1 VLAFAVRSRP
11 SSNPTHRI
19 RTRNVRSV
27 AIVSSTVNLTPTVRV
42 GIAPRLARLLIV
54 VSLTMACATFVAAQ
68 SKAIAVTNVTLIDG
82 TGARSR
88 VVSVIVEGD
97 RIAAISRNGRERIPT
112 GATIVDGRGKYLIPG
127 MWDMHVHIGGYDE
140 GTKVLPRLVAYGITG
155 VRDMASP
162 VDDILRLRRESADG
176 TLLGPQIVAAGP
188 ILQRPLPFR
197 TPPLVRTV
205 TDADARQVVDDLQ
218 AKGVDFIKVGD
229 TLTRDAYFGIASE
242 AKRLGLPFV
251 GHLPVS
257 VTALEAAQAGQRS
270 IEHFGSAGFRNVLIA
285 CSSAEADLTSEVRD
299 ALASA
304 LAGGPSPDE
313 KLYRSEFL
321 ARLVE
326 TYDRRK
332 AAALFNAFKRNGT
345 WQVPT
350 FGALRSV
357 WDARRGQLN
366 PDDAAATDSA
376 AKKTVEMFAD
386 KRRAGVKVLA
396 GSDLPVSTGVPPLH
410 DELAALV
417 RAGMTPLE
425 ALQASTL
432 NAAEFIGRLADEG
445 TVEAGKKANLVLL
458 EADPLTDIA
467 NTRRVAAVVL
477 GGRLISGAELQ
488 RLR

>member
-1 VLAFAVRSRP
+1 
-11 SSNPTHRI
+11 
-19 RTRNVRSV
+19 
-27 AIVSSTVNLTPTVRV
+27 VNLTTAVRVRV
-42 GIAPRLARLLIV
+42 GIVPRWARPLIV
-54 VSLTMACATFVAAQ
+54 VSLTMACATMVAAK
-68 SKAIAVTNVTLIDG
+68 SKAIAVTNVTLLDG
-82 TGARSR
+82 TGARPR
-88 VVSVIVEGD
+88 VVTVIVEGD
-97 RIAAISRNGRERIPT
+97 RIAAISRNGPERMPA

-176 TLLGPQIVAAGP
+176 TLLGPQIGAGGP

-205 TDADARQVVDDLQ
+205 TDGDAKQVVDDLQ

-229 TLTRDAYFGIASE
+229 TLSRDAYFGIASE

-257 VTALEAAQAGQRS
+257 VTALEATRAGQRS

-285 CSSAEADLTSEVRD
+285 CSSAEAELIAEVRD

-313 KLYRSEFL
+313 KLYRLEFL
-321 ARLVE
+321 TRLVE

-332 AAALFNAFKRNGT
+332 ATALFKAFKKNGT

-357 WDARRGQLN
+357 WDARRAQLN

-386 KRRAGVKVLA
+386 MRTAGVKVLA
-396 GSDLPVSTGVPPLH
+396 GSDLPVSTGVPPIH
-410 DELAALV
+410 DELVALV

-425 ALQASTL
+425 ALQASTR
-432 NAAEFIGRLADEG
+432 NAAEFVGRLTDEG
-445 TVEAGKKANLVLL
+445 TVEVGKKANLVLL
-458 EADPLTDIA
+458 EADPLTNIA
-467 NTRRVAAVVL
+467 NTRGVAAVVL
-477 GGRLISGAELQ
+477 GGQLISGAKLQ

>member
-1 VLAFAVRSRP
+1 VNPSTAARRRIAPGWARLAIVVFLA
-11 SSNPTHRI
+11 TACA
-19 RTRNVRSV
+19 
-27 AIVSSTVNLTPTVRV
+27 AIVST
-42 GIAPRLARLLIV
+42 
-54 VSLTMACATFVAAQ
+54 AQ

-82 TGARSR
+82 TGARPR
-88 VVSVIVEGD
+88 VVTVIVEGD
-97 RIAAISRNGRERIPT
+97 RITAIARDGPERLPT
-112 GATIVDGRGKYLIPG
+112 GATIVDGRDKYLIPG
-127 MWDMHVHIGGYDE
+127 MWDMHVHIGRYDD
-140 GTKVLPRLVAYGITG
+140 GAKVLSRLVAHGITG

-162 VDDILRLRRESADG
+162 VDDVLRLRRESADG

-188 ILQRPLPFR
+188 ILQRPLPFT

-205 TDADARQVVDDLQ
+205 TDADAKQVVDDLQ

-229 TLTRDAYFGIASE
+229 TLTRDAYFRVASE
-242 AKRLGLPFV
+242 AKRLALPFA

-257 VTALEAAQAGQRS
+257 VTALEATQAGQRS

-285 CSSAEADLTSEVRD
+285 CSSVEAELISEVRD

-313 KLYRSEFL
+313 TLYRSGFL
-321 ARLVE
+321 TRLVQ

-332 AAALFNAFKRNGT
+332 AAALFDAFKKNGT

-357 WDARRGQLN
+357 WEARRPQLN
-366 PDDAAATDSA
+366 SDDVAAADSA
-376 AKKTVEMFAD
+376 ARKTIEMFAD
-386 KRRAGVKVLA
+386 MRKAGVKVLA
-396 GSDLPVSTGVPPLH
+396 GSDQPASAGAPPLH
-410 DELAALV
+410 DELMALV

-425 ALQASTL
+425 ALQASTR
-432 NAAEFIGRLADEG
+432 NAAEFTGRLADEG

-458 EADPLTDIA
+458 EANPLADIA

-477 GGRLISGAELQ
+477 EGRLISGAELQ

>member
-1 VLAFAVRSRP
+1 M
-11 SSNPTHRI
+11 
-19 RTRNVRSV
+19 
-27 AIVSSTVNLTPTVRV
+27 AI
-42 GIAPRLARLLIV
+42 GPRLARLLAV
-54 VSLTMACATFVAAQ
+54 VSLVMACATLVAAQ

-82 TGARSR
+82 TGARAR
-88 VVSVIVEGD
+88 VVTVIVEGD
-97 RIAAISRNGRERIPT
+97 RITAITRDGRKRIPT
-112 GATIVDGRGKYLIPG
+112 GATMVDGRGKYLIPG
-127 MWDMHVHIGGYDE
+127 MWDMHVHVGGYDE

-205 TDADARQVVDDLQ
+205 TDADAKQVVDDLK

-229 TLTRDAYFGIASE
+229 TLTRDAYFRIATESR
-242 AKRLGLPFV
+242 RLGLPFA

-257 VTALEAAQAGQRS
+257 VSALEATQAGQRT

-285 CSSAEADLTSEVRD
+285 CSTAEEKLISEARQ

-321 ARLVE
+321 TRLVE

-332 AAALFNAFKRNGT
+332 AAALFKAFKQNGT

-350 FGALRSV
+350 FGAIGSV
-357 WDARRGQLN
+357 WNARRAQLK
-366 PDDAAATDSA
+366 PADAAATERAST
-376 AKKTVEMFAD
+376 KTIEMFAD
-386 KRRAGVKVLA
+386 MRRAGVKVLA
-396 GSDLPVSTGVPPLH
+396 GSDLPVLSGVPPIH
-410 DELAALV
+410 DELEALV

-425 ALQASTL
+425 ALQASTRDPADFL
-432 NAAEFIGRLADEG
+432 GRLATEG
-445 TVEAGKKANLVLL
+445 TVQVGKRANLVLL
-458 EADPLTDIA
+458 DADPLADIA

-477 GGRLISGAELQ
+477 RGKLISGSDLLSM
-488 RLR
+488 R

>member
-1 VLAFAVRSRP
+1 M
-11 SSNPTHRI
+11 
-19 RTRNVRSV
+19 
-27 AIVSSTVNLTPTVRV
+27 SSTVPVNLTNAVRV
-42 GIAPRLARLLIV
+42 GIARRLSPLLFA
-54 VSLTMACATFVAAQ
+54 VSLAIACVAMAAGQ
-68 SKAIAVTNVTLIDG
+68 SKAIAVTMVTLIDG
-82 TGARSR
+82 TGASPR
-88 VVSVIVEGD
+88 VATVIVEGD
-97 RIAAISRNGRERIPT
+97 RIAAISPGSPEQIPA

-127 MWDMHVHIGGYDE
+127 MWDMHVHIGGYEE

-162 VDDILRLRRESADG
+162 VDDILRLRRGTAEG

-205 TDADARQVVDDLQ
+205 TDGDAKQVVNDLQ
-218 AKGVDFIKVGD
+218 AKSVDFIKVGD
-229 TLTRDAYFGIASE
+229 TLTRDAYFGIATE
-242 AKRLGLPFV
+242 AKHLGLPFA

-257 VTALEAAQAGQRS
+257 VTALEASQAGQQS

-285 CSSAEADLTSEVRD
+285 CSSAEAALLSVARD
-299 ALASA
+299 ALAEA

-321 ARLVE
+321 TRLVKD
-326 TYDRRK
+326 YDRRK
-332 AAALFNAFKRNGT
+332 AAALFDAFKKNGT

-350 FGALRSV
+350 LGALRSV
-357 WDARRGQLN
+357 WDERRAQLN

-376 AKKTVEMFAD
+376 AKKTVEMLGD
-386 KRRAGVKVLA
+386 MRKAGVKVLA
-396 GSDLPVSTGVPPLH
+396 GSDLPDSTGVPPIH
-410 DELAALV
+410 DEMVALV

-425 ALQASTL
+425 ALQASTR

-445 TVEAGKKANLVLL
+445 TVEMGKKAKLVLL

-477 GGRLISGAELQ
+477 GGRLIAGAELQ
-488 RLR
+488 ALR

>member
-1 VLAFAVRSRP
+1 MGR
-11 SSNPTHRI
+11 
-19 RTRNVRSV
+19 RNVRS
-27 AIVSSTVNLTPTVRV
+27 ADIVNSTVNVTNAVRV
-42 GIAPRLARLLIV
+42 GIAPRLAQLV
-54 VSLTMACATFVAAQ
+54 VAVGLAAACGAIATGQ
-68 SKAIAVTNVTLIDG
+68 SKAIAVTTVTVIDG
-82 TGARSR
+82 TGATPR
-88 VVSVIVEGD
+88 VVTVIVEGD
-97 RIAAISRNGRERIPT
+97 RIAAISPSSPERIPA

-127 MWDMHVHIGGYDE
+127 IWDMHVHIGGYEE

-162 VDDILRLRRESADG
+162 VDDILRLRRETAEG
-176 TLLGPQIVAAGP
+176 TLLGPEIVAAGP

-205 TDADARQVVDDLQ
+205 TDADAKQAVDDLHG
-218 AKGVDFIKVGD
+218 KGVDFIKVGD

-242 AKRLGLPFV
+242 AKRLGLPFA

-257 VTALEAAQAGQRS
+257 VTALEATQAGQRS
-270 IEHFGSAGFRNVLIA
+270 IEHFGSAGFRNVLVA
-285 CSSAEADLTSEVRD
+285 CSSAEARLISEIRD

-332 AAALFNAFKRNGT
+332 AAALFSAFKKNGT

-357 WDARRGQLN
+357 WDERRAQLN
-366 PDDAAATDSA
+366 PDDAAASDRA

-386 KRRAGVKVLA
+386 MRKAGVRVLA
-396 GSDLPVSTGVPPLH
+396 GSDQPLSNGVPPIH
-410 DELAALV
+410 DELVALV

-425 ALQASTL
+425 ALHASTR

-445 TVEAGKKANLVLL
+445 TVEVGKKAKLILL
-458 EADPLTDIA
+458 DADPLTDIA
-467 NTRRVAAVVL
+467 NTRRVLAVVL
-477 GGRLISGAELQ
+477 DGRLISGAELQ
-488 RLR
+488 ALR

>member
-1 VLAFAVRSRP
+1 
-11 SSNPTHRI
+11 
-19 RTRNVRSV
+19 
-27 AIVSSTVNLTPTVRV
+27 
-42 GIAPRLARLLIV
+42 
-54 VSLTMACATFVAAQ
+54 MACAAIAAAQ
-68 SKAIAVTNVTLIDG
+68 LKAIVVADVTLIDG
-82 TGARSR
+82 AGARPR
-88 VVSVIVEGD
+88 VVTVVVEGD
-97 RIAAISRNGRERIPT
+97 RIAAIGRSRRQRMPP
-112 GATIVDGRGKYLIPG
+112 GAKVVDGRGKYLIPG
-127 MWDMHVHIGGYDE
+127 LWDMHVHIGGYGE
-140 GTKVLPRLVAYGITG
+140 GAKILPRLVAYGITG

-205 TDADARQVVDDLQ
+205 ADADAKQAVDDLQ

-257 VTALEAAQAGQRS
+257 VTALEATQAGQRS

-285 CSSAEADLTSEVRD
+285 CSSTEAELISEVRD

-321 ARLVE
+321 TRLVT
-326 TYDRRK
+326 TYDKRK
-332 AAALFNAFKRNGT
+332 AAALFSAFKKNGT

-357 WDARRGQLN
+357 WDARRAQLS
-366 PDDAAATDSA
+366 PDAAAATDSA

-386 KRRAGVKVLA
+386 MRKAGVKVLA
-396 GSDLPVSTGVPPLH
+396 GSDLPVPTGVPPIH
-410 DELAALV
+410 DELVALV

-425 ALQASTL
+425 ALQASTR
-432 NAAEFIGRLADEG
+432 NAAEFLGRLTDEG
-445 TVEAGKKANLVLL
+445 TVEVGKKANMVLL

-467 NTRRVAAVVL
+467 NTRRAAAVIV
-477 GGRLISGAELQ
+477 GGRVVSGSELQ

>member
-1 VLAFAVRSRP
+1 VIVASLA
-11 SSNPTHRI
+11 
-19 RTRNVRSV
+19 
-27 AIVSSTVNLTPTVRV
+27 
-42 GIAPRLARLLIV
+42 
-54 VSLTMACATFVAAQ
+54 MACVTIVAGQ

-82 TGARSR
+82 TGARPR
-88 VVSVIVEGD
+88 VVTVIVEGD
-97 RIAAISRNGRERIPT
+97 RITAIARNGRTRIPT

-127 MWDMHVHIGGYDE
+127 LWDMHVHIGGYDE

-205 TDADARQVVDDLQ
+205 TDADAKQVVDDLQ

-257 VTALEAAQAGQRS
+257 VTAREATQAGQRS
-270 IEHFGSAGFRNVLIA
+270 IEHFGSAGFRNVLIG
-285 CSSAEADLTSEVRD
+285 CSSAEAELISEVRD

-304 LAGGPSPDE
+304 LAGGPSPDD

-321 ARLVE
+321 TRLVE

-332 AAALFNAFKRNGT
+332 AAALFSAFKANGT

-357 WDARRGQLN
+357 WDARRAQLK

-376 AKKTVEMFAD
+376 AAKTVEMFAAMR
-386 KRRAGVKVLA
+386 KAGVRVLA
-396 GSDLPVSTGVPPLH
+396 GSDLPISTGVPPLH
-410 DELAALV
+410 DELVALV

-425 ALQASTL
+425 ALQASTR
-432 NAAEFIGRLADEG
+432 NAAEFNGRLADEG
-445 TVEAGKKANLVLL
+445 TVEVGKKARLVLL
-458 EADPLTDIA
+458 EADPLADIA

-477 GGRLISGAELQ
+477 RGRLLSGAELQ

>member
-1 VLAFAVRSRP
+1 V
-11 SSNPTHRI
+11 NPTAAARI
-19 RTRNVRSV
+19 AV
-27 AIVSSTVNLTPTVRV
+27 AS
-42 GIAPRLARLLIV
+42 RLARLLIV
-54 VSLTMACATFVAAQ
+54 ASLAMACATIVAAQ
-68 SKAIAVTNVTLIDG
+68 SKAIAVANVTLIDG
-82 TGARSR
+82 AEARPR
-88 VVSVIVEGD
+88 VVTVIVEGE
-97 RIAAISRNGRERIPT
+97 RITAIARNGPTRIPT

-127 MWDMHVHIGGYDE
+127 LWDMHVHIGGYDE

-176 TLLGPQIVAAGP
+176 TLLGPQIFAAGP

-205 TDADARQVVDDLQ
+205 TDADAKQVVNDLQ

-251 GHLPVS
+251 GHLPAS
-257 VTALEAAQAGQRS
+257 VTALEATQAGQRS
-270 IEHFGSAGFRNVLIA
+270 IEHFGSAGFRNVLIG
-285 CSSAEADLTSEVRD
+285 CSSAEAELISEVRD

-304 LAGGPSPDE
+304 LAGGPSPDD

-321 ARLVE
+321 TRLVE

-332 AAALFNAFKRNGT
+332 AAALFSAFKANGT

-357 WDARRGQLN
+357 WDARRAQLK

-376 AKKTVEMFAD
+376 ATKTVEMFAD
-386 KRRAGVKVLA
+386 MRKAGVRVLA
-396 GSDLPVSTGVPPLH
+396 GSDLPISTGVPPLH
-410 DELAALV
+410 DELVALV

-425 ALQASTL
+425 ALQASTR
-432 NAAEFIGRLADEG
+432 NAAEFSGRLADEG
-445 TVEAGKKANLVLL
+445 TVEVGKKARLVLL
-458 EADPLTDIA
+458 EADPLVDIA

>member
-1 VLAFAVRSRP
+1 VLTTGVC
-11 SSNPTHRI
+11 TE
-19 RTRNVRSV
+19 
-27 AIVSSTVNLTPTVRV
+27 
-42 GIAPRLARLLIV
+42 IAARLARLLIV
-54 VSLTMACATFVAAQ
+54 VFLTIACASIVAAQ
-68 SKAIAVTNVTLIDG
+68 STAIAVTDVTLIDG
-82 TGARSR
+82 TSARPR
-88 VVSVIVEGD
+88 VVTVIVERE
-97 RIAAISRNGRERIPT
+97 RITAIARNGRDRIPS

-127 MWDMHVHIGGYDE
+127 MWDMHVHIGGYDD
-140 GTKVLPRLVAYGITG
+140 GTKILPRLVAYGITG

-205 TDADARQVVDDLQ
+205 TDADAKQVVDDLQ

-229 TLTRDAYFGIASE
+229 TLTRDAYFGIAIE
-242 AKRLGLPFV
+242 AKRLGLRFA

-257 VTALEAAQAGQRS
+257 VTALEATQAGQRS

-285 CSSAEADLTSEVRD
+285 CSSAEVELTSEIRG

-313 KLYRSEFL
+313 KLYRSDFL
-321 ARLVE
+321 TKVVE

-332 AAALFNAFKRNGT
+332 AAALFSAFKRNGT

-350 FGALRSV
+350 FGAIRSV
-357 WDARRGQLN
+357 WDTRRAQLN
-366 PDDAAATDSA
+366 RDDAAATDSA
-376 AKKTVEMFAD
+376 AKKTVEMFAAMR
-386 KRRAGVKVLA
+386 KAGVRLLA
-396 GSDLPVSTGVPPLH
+396 GSDLPASTGVPPIH
-410 DELAALV
+410 DELVALA

-425 ALQASTL
+425 ALQASTRS
-432 NAAEFIGRLADEG
+432 AAEFMGRLADEG
-445 TVEAGKKANLVLL
+445 TVEVGKKANVVLL
-458 EADPLTDIA
+458 EADPLADIT

-477 GGRLISGAELQ
+477 RGRLISGAELQ
-488 RLR
+488 SLR

>member
-1 VLAFAVRSRP
+1 M
-11 SSNPTHRI
+11 
-19 RTRNVRSV
+19 
-27 AIVSSTVNLTPTVRV
+27 NLTT
-42 GIAPRLARLLIV
+42 AARLLIV
-54 VSLTMACATFVAAQ
+54 AFLTLPGANRVAAQ
-68 SKAIAVTNVTLIDG
+68 ATAIAVRDVTLIDG
-82 TGARSR
+82 TGAKPR
-88 VVSVIVEGD
+88 VVTVIVEGD
-97 RIAAISRNGRERIPT
+97 RITAIARNGRERIPT

-127 MWDMHVHIGGYDE
+127 MWDMHVHLGGYDE
-140 GTKVLPRLVAYGITG
+140 GTKILPRLIAYGITG

-176 TLLGPQIVAAGP
+176 TLLAPRIVAAGP
-188 ILQRPLPFR
+188 ILQRPLPFT

-205 TDADARQVVDDLQ
+205 ADADAKHVVDDLQ

-242 AKRLGLPFV
+242 AKRLGLPFA

-257 VTALEAAQAGQRS
+257 VTALEATQAGQRS

-285 CSSAEADLTSEVRD
+285 CSSAEAALTSEVRD

-313 KLYRSEFL
+313 KLYRSAFL
-321 ARLVE
+321 TRLVE
-326 TYDRRK
+326 TYDGRK
-332 AAALFNAFKRNGT
+332 AAALFSAFKKNGT

-350 FGALRSV
+350 FVALHSV
-357 WDARRGQLN
+357 WDARRAHLN
-366 PDDAAATDSA
+366 PEDAAATDRA

-386 KRRAGVKVLA
+386 MRKAGVKVLA
-396 GSDLPVSTGVPPLH
+396 GSDQPIATGVPPLH
-410 DELAALV
+410 DELVALV

-425 ALQASTL
+425 ALQASTR
-432 NAAEFIGRLADEG
+432 NAAEFLGRLADEG
-445 TVEAGKKANLVLL
+445 TVEAGKKARLVLL

-467 NTRRVAAVVL
+467 NTRRVSAVVL
-477 GGRLISGAELQ
+477 DGRLISGAELQ

>member
-1 VLAFAVRSRP
+1 MLAVVVRSLTEFE
-11 SSNPTHRI
+11 STHRI
-19 RTRNVRSV
+19 PTRNVRSV
-27 AIVSSTVNLTPTVRV
+27 GIVNSTVNLTPAVRV

-54 VSLTMACATFVAAQ
+54 VSLTMASATIVAAQ
-68 SKAIAVTNVTLIDG
+68 SKAIAVTDVTLIDG
-82 TGARSR
+82 TGARPR
-88 VVSVIVEGD
+88 VVTVIVEGD
-97 RIAAISRNGRERIPT
+97 RITAIARNGRQPIPT
-112 GATIVDGRGKYLIPG
+112 GATIVAGRGKYLIPG
-127 MWDMHVHIGGYDE
+127 MWDMHVHIGGYEE

-162 VDDILRLRRESADG
+162 VDDILRLRRESVDG

-188 ILQRPLPFR
+188 ILQRPLPFK

-205 TDADARQVVDDLQ
+205 TDADAKQVVDELQ

-229 TLTRDAYFGIASE
+229 TLTRDAYFRSASE
-242 AKRLGLPFV
+242 AKRLGLSFA

-257 VTALEAAQAGQRS
+257 VTALEATQAGQRS

-285 CSSAEADLTSEVRD
+285 CSSAEAGLMSEVRD
-299 ALASA
+299 ALTSA

-313 KLYRSEFL
+313 KLYRSQFL
-321 ARLVE
+321 TRLVE

-332 AAALFNAFKRNGT
+332 AAALFSAFKKNGT

-350 FGALRSV
+350 LGALRSV
-357 WDARRGQLN
+357 WDARRTQLK
-366 PDDAAATDSA
+366 PDDAAATESA

-386 KRRAGVKVLA
+386 LRKAGVKVLA
-396 GSDLPVSTGVPPLH
+396 GSDLPASTGVPPLH
-410 DELAALV
+410 DELVALV
-417 RAGMTPLE
+417 RAGMTPQE
-425 ALQASTL
+425 ALQASTR
-432 NAAEFIGRLADEG
+432 NAAEFIGRIADEG
-445 TVEAGKKANLVLL
+445 TVEVGKKARLVLL

>member
-1 VLAFAVRSRP
+1 M
-11 SSNPTHRI
+11 
-19 RTRNVRSV
+19 
-27 AIVSSTVNLTPTVRV
+27 NLITPVRV
-42 GIAPRLARLLIV
+42 TKAFRLARLLV
-54 VSLTMACATFVAAQ
+54 ATSLTLGCATIVAAQ
-68 SKAIAVTNVTLIDG
+68 STVIAVTNVTLIDG
-82 TGARSR
+82 TGAMPR
-88 VVSVIVEGD
+88 VVNVIVEGD
-97 RIAAISRNGRERIPT
+97 RIAAINRNGGQRVPA

-127 MWDMHVHIGGYDE
+127 MWDMHVHIGGYQE

-162 VDDILRLRRESADG
+162 VDDILRLRRESVDG

-188 ILQRPLPFR
+188 ILQRPLPFT

-205 TDADARQVVDDLQ
+205 ADADAKQVVDDLK

-229 TLTRDAYFGIASE
+229 TLTRDAYFRIATESR
-242 AKRLGLPFV
+242 RLGLPFA

-257 VTALEAAQAGQRS
+257 VSALEATQAGQRS

-285 CSSAEADLTSEVRD
+285 CSTAEEKLISEARE

-321 ARLVE
+321 TRLVE

-332 AAALFNAFKRNGT
+332 AAALFRAFKQNGT

-350 FGALRSV
+350 FGAIGSV
-357 WDARRGQLN
+357 WNARRAQLN
-366 PDDAAATDSA
+366 PADAAATERAST
-376 AKKTVEMFAD
+376 KTIEMFAD
-386 KRRAGVKVLA
+386 MRRAGVKVLA
-396 GSDLPVSTGVPPLH
+396 GSDLPVSTGVPPIH
-410 DELAALV
+410 DELEALV

-425 ALQASTL
+425 ALQASTRDPADFL
-432 NAAEFIGRLADEG
+432 GRLATEG
-445 TVEAGKKANLVLL
+445 TVQVGKRANLVLL
-458 EADPLTDIA
+458 DADPLADIA

-477 GGRLISGAELQ
+477 RGKLISGSDLLSM
-488 RLR
+488 R